1 MPSYTLDLDRRVDAL
16 IELIDCPVRW
26 SSKEYVL
33 SLADHLVMR
42 CEDGGRPDL
51 SEKIRA
57 KAAHVCPKLSNCPNC
72 PK

>member
-16 IELIDCPVRW
+16 IELLDCPVRW
-26 SSKEYVL
+26 SSKEYVM

-51 SEKIRA
+51 SGRILA
-57 KAAHVCPKLSNCPNC
+57 KVSGISL
-72 PK
+72 

>member
-16 IELIDCPVRW
+16 IELMDGPVRW
-26 SSKEYVL
+26 WSKENVL

-51 SEKIRA
+51 SDRIRS
-57 KAAHVCPKLSNCPNC
+57 KAAEII
-72 PK
+72 